1 MFKELS
7 KEGKGRLREVKQFL
21 QQDGANV
28 NAINKD
34 GLNPL
39 HLAIR
44 NKHLDC
50 IPCLLDASV
59 DVTARIPP

>member
-21 QQDGANV
+21 QEGANV
-28 NAINKD
+28 NAVNKD
-34 GLNPL
+34 GLNAL

-44 NKHLDC
+44 NKHFECITTILDGN
-50 IPCLLDASV
+50 V
-59 DVTARIPP
+59 DIAARIPP